1 MNSVS
6 EEAEDG
12 SEPEQ
17 ESEPSKQI
25 LAEFD
30 PLWSLGRR
38 SESVWTI
45 SLLRRQLV
53 ETSVSSMYS
62 DYLIGLNLGVGQ
74 PGVEVS
80 PQSLAE
86 LSHRDLVEVDVE
98 LLLQLVEVLLLGLA

>member
-17 ESEPSKQI
+17 ESEPSKQV

-45 SLLRRQLV
+45 SLLR
-53 ETSVSSMYS
+53 ETVS
-62 DYLIGLNLGVGQ
+62 I
-74 PGVEVS
+74 ET
-80 PQSLAE
+80 
-86 LSHRDLVEVDVE
+86 
-98 LLLQLVEVLLLGLA
+98 

>member
-38 SESVWTI
+38 SESVRTI
-45 SLLRRQLV
+45 SLLRETVSRDFGQLNV
-53 ETSVSSMYS
+53 PWLP
-62 DYLIGLNLGVGQ
+62 DW
-74 PGVEVS
+74 P
-80 PQSLAE
+80 
-86 LSHRDLVEVDVE
+86 
-98 LLLQLVEVLLLGLA
+98 